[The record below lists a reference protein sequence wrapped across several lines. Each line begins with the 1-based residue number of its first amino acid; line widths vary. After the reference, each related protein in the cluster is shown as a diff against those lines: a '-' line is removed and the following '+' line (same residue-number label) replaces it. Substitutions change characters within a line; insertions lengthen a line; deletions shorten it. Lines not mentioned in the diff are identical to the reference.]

1 MKLSEV
7 FKSIYTESPDSD
19 NYEIAI
25 AKHINKNKKLTAS
38 RLVAGVDCSDV
49 LVLTKSGKEAW
60 IEVKMNHTDN
70 LVNAR
75 FFYDGTKWDTTYA
88 TPIVKSVLEELNNN
102 PDAKRFISDIKKFT
116 GFKKPKLSG
125 TKQYENDPENVTLEL
140 LRKFFSSRQ
149 DQYIFKINDMDVS
162 KILRTHLLKGKTAP
176 ANYVQTG
183 DDFYLLDS
191 KQNPLGLPSDIP
203 VLKGRGRMAVRI
215 GMRSSKYEIQTEFK
229 FQPKTIPHSDYS
241 VKPGTS
247 KKSPFEKYK

>member
-1 MKLSEV
+1 MKLSEI
-7 FKSIYTESPDSD
+7 FKSIYAESPDSD
-19 NYEIAI
+19 NYEIAV
-25 AKHINKNKKLTAS
+25 AKQINKNKKLTAS
-38 RLVAGVDCSDV
+38 RLVAGADYSDV
-49 LVLTKSGKEAW
+49 HIKTKSGKETW
-60 IEVKMNHTDN
+60 VEVKMNHTDN

-75 FFYDGTKWDTTYA
+75 FFYDGTKWDTTYT

-102 PDAKRFISDIKKFT
+102 PEAKQFISDIKKFT

-125 TKQYENDPENVTLEL
+125 TKQYKNDPENVTLEL
-140 LRKFFSSRQ
+140 LRKFFSPRQ
-149 DQYIFKINDMDVS
+149 NQYIFKINDVDAS
-162 KILRTHLLKGKTAP
+162 KILRTHLLKGKTEA

-191 KQNPLGLPSDIP
+191 KQNPLDLPSDVP

-241 VKPGTS
+241 VKPGTN
-247 KKSPFEKYK
+247 KKDPFKKYE